1 MDPMMKVINA
11 LSDLVSALQELKQQA
26 TDGFLNT
33 FEEIYNPEK
42 DEHKE
47 ETSTDPSDTPSDNP
61 SNEPSIVI
69 PTIPGDTPTDGK
81 YNYEGIEKYLEDVKG
96 TTVALPEG
104 LGSIHT
110 YMGWQCITAKSS
122 NQYKL
127 REAAG
132 MNFDEEGFAKI
143 GDRYVVATTTTFG
156 KVGDFIDFYQED
168 GTVIKCVI
176 GDIKSQ
182 GDAGCTKWGHNNGRC
197 VVEFVVDKSKWYGN
211 SMHANPGTSSC
222 HPEWNQNID
231 KIVNKGNFFEL
242 ITTDAAKFDKTY
254 TTVEQVT
261 DDFVKV
267 ATSNAISEK
276 FEVSGTTSEAYSS

>member
-1 MDPMMKVINA
+1 
-11 LSDLVSALQELKQQA
+11 
-26 TDGFLNT
+26 
-33 FEEIYNPEK
+33 
-42 DEHKE
+42 
-47 ETSTDPSDTPSDNP
+47 
-61 SNEPSIVI
+61 
-69 PTIPGDTPTDGK
+69 
-81 YNYEGIEKYLEDVKG
+81 
-96 TTVALPEG
+96 
-104 LGSIHT
+104 
-110 YMGWQCITAKSS
+110 
-122 NQYKL
+122 
-127 REAAG
+127 
-132 MNFDEEGFAKI
+132 
-143 GDRYVVATTTTFG
+143 
-156 KVGDFIDFYQED
+156 VGDFIDVYQED

-197 VVEFVVDKSKWYGN
+197 VVEFVVDKSKWYGS

-276 FEVSGTTSEAYSS
+276 FEVSGTTSEAYSSEFVSYCAEKSGFVEAGVIPKYSKASEAVDWFKENSTFANQEYEPKAGDIAFYDTDGDGAADYSAIIISTSGNKFTTIENNVTDNIRQATYTTNNTRIVGYGVPDYSVLLEKEEVSEGAK